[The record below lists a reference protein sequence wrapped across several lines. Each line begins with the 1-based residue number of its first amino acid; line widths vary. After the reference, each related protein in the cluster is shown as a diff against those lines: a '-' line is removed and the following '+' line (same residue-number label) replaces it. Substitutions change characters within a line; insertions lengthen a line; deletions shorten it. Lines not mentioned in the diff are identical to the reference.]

1 MNIDCQFTI
10 TNYYIMNQI
19 VQLIS
24 TSNIIQEVNMNKS
37 KPNQNI
43 FVKLFTGIFFLLC
56 PFLLLS
62 QSEAKD
68 SLLQEVTLKSA
79 VDYAIVHQPQIQQS
93 IIDQQ
98 ILETAIKSKL
108 ADWYPQINFN
118 YNLQHNFIV
127 QTTVIGGNS
136 VKLGVNN
143 TSAGL
148 FSISQVLFNKDVLL
162 ANRTKTD
169 ARLQARQLTS
179 NNKIELAAD
188 VSKAFYDV
196 LSTQQQIKVSTT
208 NIQRIEQSLK
218 DAYNQYTAG
227 IADKIDYKRAT
238 ISLNN
243 SKAAKKSNEELLKAK
258 LENLKTLMGYPVSAS
273 LNIVYDSLQMEKE
286 IVLDTL
292 QKSNYAARVEYQLLE
307 TQRRLLQYN
316 LKYNKWSY
324 LPTVSANGAYN
335 LTFQNNNFSKLYGN
349 NFPNSFAALTLGFPI
364 FQGGKRKAGV
374 QAAELELERNNLDI
388 VSFKNVVNTAYTQAM
403 ANYKSNLENFK
414 ALKENLVLA
423 KEVYEVLQLQY
434 RSGIKAYLEVITS
447 ETDLRTAE
455 INYYASLYQLL
466 ASKIDVQKALGQIVY

>member
-1 MNIDCQFTI
+1 MNRNVYLSVALNTKKDW
-10 TNYYIMNQI
+10 
-19 VQLIS
+19 
-24 TSNIIQEVNMNKS
+24 EMNKLKVYNCIS
-37 KPNQNI
+37 
-43 FVKLFTGIFFLLC
+43 VKSFISIGFLLSPFFL
-56 PFLLLS
+56 FS
-62 QSEAKD
+62 QSVLKD

-93 IIDQQ
+93 LIDQQ
-98 ILETAIKSKL
+98 LLETTIKSKL

-118 YNLQHNFIV
+118 YSLQHNFIV
-127 QTTVIGGNS
+127 QTTVIGGNP

-143 TSAGL
+143 TSSGL

-162 ANRTKTD
+162 ANRSKTD

-243 SKAAKKSNEELLKAK
+243 SKAAKRSNEELLKAK
-258 LENLKTLMGYPVSAS
+258 LEHLKTLMGYPVSAS

>member
-1 MNIDCQFTI
+1 MNRNLQLTGQIKKAAVLTI
-10 TNYYIMNQI
+10 NKNKQVAIKS
-19 VQLIS
+19 LIG
-24 TSNIIQEVNMNKS
+24 T
-37 KPNQNI
+37 
-43 FVKLFTGIFFLLC
+43 FLLC
-56 PFLLLS
+56 PFFLLS
-62 QSEAKD
+62 QPIAKD
-68 SLLQEVTLKSA
+68 SLLSEVTLKNA
-79 VDYAIVHQPQIQQS
+79 VDYALVHQPQIQQS

-98 ILETAIKSKL
+98 ILETTIRSKL

-127 QTTVIGGNS
+127 QTAIIGGNAI
-136 VKLGVNN
+136 KLGVNN
-143 TSAGL
+143 TSAGQ
-148 FSISQVLFNKDVLL
+148 FTVSQAIFNKDVLL
-162 ANRTKTD
+162 ASRTKTD

-196 LSTQQQIKVSTT
+196 LSTEQQIKVSTT

-218 DAYNQYTAG
+218 DAYNQYKAG

-238 ISLNN
+238 ITLNN
-243 SKAAKKSNEELLKAK
+243 SRAAKRSNEELLKAK

-286 IVLDTL
+286 MALDTL
-292 QKSNYAARVEYQLLE
+292 QEANYASRIEYQLLE

-316 LKYNKWSY
+316 VQYNKWSY
-324 LPTVSANGAYN
+324 LPTISANGAYN
-335 LTFQNNNFSKLYGN
+335 LSYQNNNFGKIYSN

-364 FQGGKRKAGV
+364 FQGGKRKAAL
-374 QAAELELERNNLDI
+374 QAAQLELERNSLDI
-388 VSFKNVVNTAYTQAM
+388 VSLKNTVNSAYAQSLAV
-403 ANYKSNLENFK
+403 YKSNLENFQ

-423 KEVYEVLQLQY
+423 KEVYDILQLQY
-434 RSGIKAYLEVITS
+434 RSGIKTYLEVITS